1 MADRARLVRLLDRLT
16 GFIPGPPAQRP
27 DVRSVPDADDPRVS
41 PETRRARRQLWRQK
55 YEKAGKGGY
64 R

>member
-1 MADRARLVRLLDRLT
+1 MDARQPLWQVLDRLT
-16 GFIPGPPAQRP
+16 GFIPGPPTQRP
-27 DVRSVPDADDPRVS
+27 DVRSVPDPDDPRVS

-55 YEKAGKGGY
+55 HEKAGKGGY